1 MAKSKIWGAVAQF
14 ENPAR
19 LVEGVQAVR
28 EAGYEA
34 VEAYSPF
41 PIHGMEKVL
50 GLSGSKVPWITL
62 AGGISGLSLAVW
74 LQWWAGSVAYPVV
87 IGGKPLFAVEPSVP
101 IMFELTVLLS
111 ALATFAGMMVLNGLP
126 KPFHP
131 LDRYAPFRRV
141 TDDKFFISIEANDPK
156 FDADGVQAI
165 LAQAGGTNVALVEE

>member
-1 MAKSKIWGAVAQF
+1 MAKTKIWGAVAQF

-28 EAGYEA
+28 AAGYESI
-34 VEAYSPF
+34 EAYSPF
-41 PIHGMEKVL
+41 PIHGMEKTL

-74 LQWWAGSVAYPVV
+74 LQWWTGAVAYPIV

-111 ALATFAGMMVLNGLP
+111 ALATFAGMMVLNKLP
-126 KPFHP
+126 MPYHP
-131 LDRYAPFRRV
+131 LDTYAPFRRV
-141 TDDKFFISIEANDPK
+141 TDDKFFISIEADDPK
-156 FDADGVQAI
+156 FDTEEVQAL
-165 LAQAGGTNVALVEE
+165 LAEAGGTNVALVEG